1 MEIVSLKNSLT
12 KKTQE
17 IDEASDQ
24 SIIRSREIESEYKE
38 QIVSL
43 KKKIQEIEE
52 ARDQEVIR
60 SRQIE

>member
-17 IDEASDQ
+17 IDQASDQ

-38 QIVSL
+38 QIVQL
-43 KKKIQEIEE
+43 KKKTQEIED
-52 ARDQEVIR
+52 ARDQEER
-60 SRQIE
+60 KSRQLE

>member
-24 SIIRSREIESEYKE
+24 SIIRSREIESEYKQ
-38 QIVSL
+38 QIVQL
-43 KKKIQEIEE
+43 KKKTQEIED
-52 ARDQEVIR
+52 ARDQEVR
-60 SRQIE
+60 KSRQLE

>member
-12 KKTQE
+12 KKTKE
-17 IDEASDQ
+17 IDQASDQ

-43 KKKIQEIEE
+43 KKKNQEIED
-52 ARDQEVIR
+52 ATDQKVQR
-60 SRQIE
+60 SRQLE

>member
-1 MEIVSLKNSLT
+1 MEIVSLKISLA

-17 IDEASDQ
+17 IDQASDQ

-43 KKKIQEIEE
+43 KKKNQEI
-52 ARDQEVIR
+52 
-60 SRQIE
+60 